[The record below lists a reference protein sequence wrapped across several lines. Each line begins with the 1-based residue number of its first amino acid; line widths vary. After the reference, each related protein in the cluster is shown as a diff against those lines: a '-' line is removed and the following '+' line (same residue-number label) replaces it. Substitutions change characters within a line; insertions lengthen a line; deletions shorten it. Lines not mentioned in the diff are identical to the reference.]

1 MPEKLIFFD
10 IPDRN
15 GACWSLNPWKT
26 RLTLNYK
33 GIDYKTEWLEY
44 PDIEPR
50 LKPTG
55 LEGDPDQIKPYTCPT
70 VQYPDGTYIMNSAK
84 IIKRIEADYP
94 EPPLYI
100 DSEVL
105 QPMYD
110 LLSKTFGALVA
121 VLLPN
126 VPRKMLGEYSAE
138 YFHRTRAEMFG
149 VSLDELE
156 KTKGGDEA
164 WANAKQ
170 PLEGLAKLLDKTD
183 GPYFLGD
190 KVSYT
195 DFVFVGFLYFVKR
208 AGEEHYQRVVQHCE
222 SFDKIYQACEKW
234 LERNDH

>member
-1 MPEKLIFFD
+1 MPETLILFD

-15 GACWSLNPWKT
+15 GTCWSLNPWKT

-44 PDIEPR
+44 PDIEAR

-55 LEGDPDQIKPYTCPT
+55 LEGDPDQVKPYTCPA
-70 VQYPDGTYIMNSAK
+70 VQFPDGTYIMNSAK
-84 IIKRIEADYP
+84 IIQRIEADYP

-105 QPMYD
+105 SQTYG
-110 LLSKTFGALVA
+110 LLGKTFEALVA
-121 VLLPN
+121 VILPA
-126 VPRKMLGEYSAE
+126 VPRVILGEKSAE
-138 YFHRTRAEMFG
+138 YFHKTRAERFG
-149 VSLDELE
+149 MSLDELE
-156 KTKGGDEA
+156 KTKGGEEA
-164 WANAKQ
+164 WVNAKE
-170 PLEGLAKLLDKTD
+170 PLEGLAALLNKTD

-195 DFVFVGFLYFVKR
+195 DFVFVGFLSCVKR
-208 AGEEHYQRVVQHCE
+208 AGEDKYQRLLQHSE
-222 SFDKIYQACEKW
+222 SFDKIYKACEKW